1 MVPRGQRRRH
11 GDSSAGAA
19 EGAARTATGSSALR
33 RLGEMRAASMR
44 GRVTHLPEEGDR
56 ATKPPPRSAF
66 VPKQETRASF
76 PGGAHRPQHRSRSC
90 LPWRPP
96 CPAHGHL
103 TLPPRVKTGI
113 RAFLNAC
120 VSLSPLSSSQE
131 LFLAKH
137 LGRGGGA
144 SRPPRERGGRR
155 SSGPRSSV
163 ALPLAAP

>member
-1 MVPRGQRRRH
+1 
-11 GDSSAGAA
+11 
-19 EGAARTATGSSALR
+19 
-33 RLGEMRAASMR
+33 MRAASMR
-44 GRVTHLPEEGDR
+44 GRVTHLPEEADR

-90 LPWRPP
+90 LPLCLP
-96 CPAHGHL
+96 CPAHEHL

-137 LGRGGGA
+137 LGRGGGGEQAA
-144 SRPPRERGGRR
+144 SGEG
-155 SSGPRSSV
+155 
-163 ALPLAAP
+163 

>member
-1 MVPRGQRRRH
+1 
-11 GDSSAGAA
+11 
-19 EGAARTATGSSALR
+19 
-33 RLGEMRAASMR
+33 MRAASMR
-44 GRVTHLPEEGDR
+44 GRVTHLPEERDR

-137 LGRGGGA
+137 LGRGGGGA

-155 SSGPRSSV
+155 SSGPHSSV